1 MCFALV
7 CQVGHHSPPCDVL
20 VYFLIHS
27 QGVYTIVSFIKC
39 CQLFWSVLLKK
50 YAPLKIIRKT
60 K

>member
-7 CQVGHHSPPCDVL
+7 CQVGHHSPPHDVL

-50 YAPLKIIRKT
+50 ICSIKNN
-60 K
+60 